1 MSGQLSTTLET
12 KRALR
17 YAAASALTAI
27 NLQRKNMS
35 NFKTWT
41 QENLAQF
48 AEEANNKMVEQN
60 ERIEQLQRDVKD
72 AIEAYRALMRKAE
85 FQRGQ

>member
-1 MSGQLSTTLET
+1 
-12 KRALR
+12 
-17 YAAASALTAI
+17 
-27 NLQRKNMS
+27 MS

-48 AEEANNKMVEQN
+48 AEEANAKMVEQN
-60 ERIEQLQRDVKD
+60 ERIETLQRDVKD

-85 FQRGQ
+85 SRRGQ

>member
-1 MSGQLSTTLET
+1 MD
-12 KRALR
+12 
-17 YAAASALTAI
+17 I
-27 NLQRKNMS
+27 NSLRKNMPD
-35 NFKTWT
+35 FKTWT
-41 QENLAQF
+41 HENLAQF

-85 FQRGQ
+85 HPAGQ

>member
-1 MSGQLSTTLET
+1 
-12 KRALR
+12 
-17 YAAASALTAI
+17 
-27 NLQRKNMS
+27 MS

-48 AEEANNKMVEQN
+48 AQEANDKMIEQN

-72 AIEAYRALMRKAE
+72 AIEAYRELMRRSAPLK
-85 FQRGQ
+85 

>member
-1 MSGQLSTTLET
+1 ME
-12 KRALR
+12 
-17 YAAASALTAI
+17 YD
-27 NLQRKNMS
+27 KNPKARRVQIKMS
-35 NFKTWT
+35 NFKIWT

-72 AIEAYRALMRKAE
+72 AIEAYRALIRKNE
-85 FQRGQ
+85 SQRDQ

>member
-1 MSGQLSTTLET
+1 
-12 KRALR
+12 
-17 YAAASALTAI
+17 
-27 NLQRKNMS
+27 MS

-48 AEEANNKMVEQN
+48 AQEANDKMVEQN

-85 FQRGQ
+85 HPVGR

>member
-1 MSGQLSTTLET
+1 MP
-12 KRALR
+12 
-17 YAAASALTAI
+17 
-27 NLQRKNMS
+27 

-48 AEEANNKMVEQN
+48 AEEANNKMVQQD
-60 ERIEQLQRDVKD
+60 ERIQQLQCDLKD

-85 FQRGQ
+85 SPPDQ

>member
-1 MSGQLSTTLET
+1 
-12 KRALR
+12 
-17 YAAASALTAI
+17 
-27 NLQRKNMS
+27 MS

-41 QENLAQF
+41 HENLAQF

-72 AIEAYRALMRKAE
+72 AIEAYRALMRKSE
-85 FQRGQ
+85 QSN

>member
-1 MSGQLSTTLET
+1 
-12 KRALR
+12 
-17 YAAASALTAI
+17 
-27 NLQRKNMS
+27 MS

-48 AEEANNKMVEQN
+48 AEEANTKMVEQN

-72 AIEAYRALMRKAE
+72 AIAAYRKLMQMGE
-85 FQRGQ
+85 PQRGR

>member
-1 MSGQLSTTLET
+1 
-12 KRALR
+12 
-17 YAAASALTAI
+17 
-27 NLQRKNMS
+27 MS

-48 AEEANNKMVEQN
+48 AQEANVTMIQQN

-72 AIEAYRALMRKAE
+72 AIEAYRALMRKGE
-85 FQRGQ
+85 SPPGR

>member
-1 MSGQLSTTLET
+1 
-12 KRALR
+12 
-17 YAAASALTAI
+17 
-27 NLQRKNMS
+27 MS

-48 AEEANNKMVEQN
+48 AQEANDKMVEQN

-72 AIEAYRALMRKAE
+72 AIAAYRKLMQMGACLTCR
-85 FQRGQ
+85 

>member
-1 MSGQLSTTLET
+1 
-12 KRALR
+12 
-17 YAAASALTAI
+17 
-27 NLQRKNMS
+27 MS

-48 AEEANNKMVEQN
+48 AQEANGKMVEQN

-72 AIEAYRALMRKAE
+72 AIEAYRSLMRKAE
-85 FQRGQ
+85 HLAGR

>member
-1 MSGQLSTTLET
+1 MPD
-12 KRALR
+12 
-17 YAAASALTAI
+17 
-27 NLQRKNMS
+27 
-35 NFKTWT
+35 FKTWT
-41 QENLAQF
+41 HENLAQF

-85 FQRGQ
+85 HPAGQ